1 MAKAKKRDLLF
12 NSIRQK
18 PSNALSEIRDRCL
31 LLILANEYLCEKVF
45 LFRMGIAI
53 TSYAE
58 ALRGEIIALKKRFPG
73 KFVHEV
79 ETDKM
84 LSDIKAFAE
93 NLKKGDKE
101 TKRKCL
107 SGQLGHEL
115 EEKVNTLSK
124 AIQIINE
131 QVEGDSVSYSAKDS
145 FSGLFGR
152 LKAIVFW
159 LWSSTTFISKI
170 LVFSLIIALIVF
182 NFLLWTMEN
191 EEDYQKQI
199 VKAEEIIHS
208 QEQII
213 TEVENE
219 KLTLAKKMEILQGTN
234 GNVGRNEKLE
244 ILALTLQVEDQEQK
258 KNKALIEMDVQKK
271 KVEEN
276 RRIIDGLI
284 QKSFWQRLLRM

>member
-1 MAKAKKRDLLF
+1 
-12 NSIRQK
+12 
-18 PSNALSEIRDRCL
+18 
-31 LLILANEYLCEKVF
+31 
-45 LFRMGIAI
+45 MGLAI